1 MKNSDKPIIS
11 PFLKNKETI
20 KESAVLSLRSS
31 FEVEGIY
38 FTDDKIKSMVK
49 RVRTPK
55 APRK

>member
-1 MKNSDKPIIS
+1 MKNNGKPIIS

-20 KESAVLSLRSS
+20 KESAVRSLRSS

-38 FTDDKIKSMVK
+38 FTDDKIRSMVN
-49 RVRTPK
+49 RVRTSK